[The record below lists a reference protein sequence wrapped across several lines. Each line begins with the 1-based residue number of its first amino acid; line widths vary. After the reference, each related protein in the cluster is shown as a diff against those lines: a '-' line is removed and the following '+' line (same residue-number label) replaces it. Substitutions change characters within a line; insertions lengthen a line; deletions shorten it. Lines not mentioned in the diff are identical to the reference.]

1 MNTFILSTPK
11 ALSNLE
17 TFYRREQASDVF
29 LTLDN
34 LVSSSSLLGFCSFAH
49 KTGQYRKLLEKSLVG
64 PVKFAL
70 IASDLA
76 LELKLCET
84 EWSRVRETIQ
94 KCSGYRK
101 EVTGGADPC
110 RS

>member
-1 MNTFILSTPK
+1 MDTFIAFTPK
-11 ALSNLE
+11 ALSSLE
-17 TFYRREQASDVF
+17 TFYHHEQDSEVF

-49 KTGQYRKLLEKSLVG
+49 KAGQYRKLLEKSLVG

-84 EWSRVRETIQ
+84 EWSRVRETLQ
-94 KCSGYRK
+94 RC
-101 EVTGGADPC
+101 
-110 RS
+110 